1 MAKAMDEAA
10 VMVVEELN
18 GTGLLDNT
26 MLLFV
31 SDNGGQVFQV
41 GNNYPLRGKKNTL
54 WEGGT
59 KTVSFIYS
67 KMLKKRTQLT

>member
-41 GNNYPLRGKKNTL
+41 GNNHPLRGKNTL

-67 KMLKKRTQLT
+67 KMLKKEHN